1 MKMRK
6 FGKSVSKY
14 FRAIL
19 PQTFE
24 KKGKG
29 YYKYGWNDNLPLE
42 LIQVINNSGIAKKA
56 AKKYAEYLEADGF
69 TDELAAK
76 IKINQYQT
84 ADKFLS
90 KLALS
95 FAYFDAAVLHVS
107 RKADGTIAELKV
119 MPIHKFRKRLDGD
132 WQYNPTI
139 GEEKYEDNKW
149 VIYQRFQ
156 GTVASQ
162 TALQENIT
170 TYEKRGEIAYLFDG
184 NPFDSDQYAIPDYLA
199 AIEDIKTSAEIT
211 KMDYEAVLNGFNLGG
226 IMSFV
231 GVDETTK
238 GEDGLT
244 DRERIEDAMM
254 HFTGLKKN
262 NDGLTSR
269 FGVWANFVSQPEQA
283 PVFTGLD
290 PKPILE
296 ASNTKR
302 DIIERAVCKL
312 WDVHPVLLGYSEAS
326 VLGNDKAIAQAME
339 ILKNSVKPTQRM
351 ISEFMKVCYPQYEW
365 TISEVKTT
373 YIEPVLFDVMTQDE
387 KRNLISLAPVEQ
399 QVPSEGQK
407 LLDTL
412 NSLSPLLATKVIDM
426 IPQDVLLSAL
436 GIKSNTNEEQP
447 PSVG

>member
-1 MKMRK
+1 MKMKK

-29 YYKYGWNDNLPLE
+29 YYRYGWNDNLPLE
-42 LIQVINNSGIAKKA
+42 LIQIINNSGVAKKA

-69 TDELAAK
+69 SEAASSSLMVNK
-76 IKINQYQT
+76 VQN
-84 ADKFLS
+84 ADKFLV
-90 KLALS
+90 KVALS
-95 FAYFDAAVLHVS
+95 FAYFDAAVINIG
-107 RKADGTIAELKV
+107 RKADGTIGELKV

-139 GEEKYEDNKW
+139 GEEKYDDSKW
-149 VIYQRFQ
+149 ELYQKFQ
-156 GTVASQ
+156 GQQATPE
-162 TALQENIT
+162 ALSENIT
-170 TYEKRGEIAYLFDG
+170 KYEKRGEIVYLYDG
-184 NPFDSDQYAIPDYLA
+184 NPFDSDVYAIPDYLA

-226 IMSFV
+226 VMTFV

-238 GEDGLT
+238 GEDGYT
-244 DRERIEDAMM
+244 DRERIEDAMTQ
-254 HFTGLKKN
+254 FTGLKKN
-262 NDGLTSR
+262 QDGLTSR

-283 PVFTGLD
+283 PIYTGND

-302 DIIERAVCKL
+302 DVIERAVCKL
-312 WDVHPVLLGYSEAS
+312 WDVHPVLLGFSEAS

-339 ILKNSVKPTQRM
+339 ILKNSVKPTQRL
-351 ISEFMKVCYPQYEW
+351 ISDFMKVCFPQYDW

-373 YIEPVLFDVMTQDE
+373 YIEPSLYDVMTQDE
-387 KRNLISLAPVEQ
+387 KRNLISLAPIEQ
-399 QVPSEGQK
+399 PVPSEGQR

-426 IPQDVLLSAL
+426 IPQDVLLTAL
-436 GIKSNTNEEQP
+436 GIKTTTNEKQP